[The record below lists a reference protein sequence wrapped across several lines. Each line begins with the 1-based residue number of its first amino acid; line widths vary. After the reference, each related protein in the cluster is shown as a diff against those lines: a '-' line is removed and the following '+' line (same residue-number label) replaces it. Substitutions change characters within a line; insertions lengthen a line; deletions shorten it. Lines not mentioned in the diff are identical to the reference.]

1 MEMSN
6 WATHKISLFIKTIAP
21 TKQDEEIMTPNKLN
35 YDSRFD
41 DPIKDSS

>member
-1 MEMSN
+1 
-6 WATHKISLFIKTIAP
+6 
-21 TKQDEEIMTPNKLN
+21 MTPNKLN